1 MNSEAKLILLYQLK
15 NRNTMK
21 KIFFL
26 LLVLFTTGTITNAQ
40 AQEKKSRKE
49 IRAERQAEKKKEI
62 KNILNEKNFVF
73 RPTHAMPMGGGT
85 IYLNYS
91 FDVKIKGDTIDS
103 YLPFYGRAYHVDY
116 GGRNSAFDFT
126 EPAEEYKME
135 KDEDGYVVDF
145 EVKKGMDHISF
156 SFKISELGYATLNV
170 ISTNRQAISFY
181 GRIEPP
187 EDE

>member
-1 MNSEAKLILLYQLK
+1 
-15 NRNTMK
+15 MK
-21 KIFFL
+21 KIIFL
-26 LLVLFTTGTITNAQ
+26 LIVFFTTVTLTNAQ
-40 AQEKKSRKE
+40 TQEKKSRKE

-73 RPTHAMPMGGGT
+73 RPTHAMPMGGGS

-126 EPAEEYKME
+126 ELAEEYKME
-135 KDEDGYVVDF
+135 KDENGYVVDF
-145 EVKKGMDHISF
+145 DVKKGMDHISF

-181 GRIEPP
+181 GRIEAI
-187 EDE
+187 E

>member
-1 MNSEAKLILLYQLK
+1 
-15 NRNTMK
+15 MK

-26 LLVLFTTGTITNAQ
+26 LIVLFITGTITNAQ
-40 AQEKKSRKE
+40 GQEKKSRKE
-49 IRAERQAEKKKEI
+49 TRAERQAEKMKEI
-62 KNILNEKNFVF
+62 KKMLKEKDFVF
-73 RPTHAMPMGGGT
+73 RPTHAMPLGGGS

-116 GGRNSAFDFT
+116 GGRNSAFEFT
-126 EPAEEYKME
+126 EPAEEYKMD
-135 KDEDGYVVDF
+135 KDENGYQVDF
-145 EVKKGMDHISF
+145 DVKKGMDNISF
-156 SFKISELGYATLNV
+156 TFKISELGYATLNV

-187 EDE
+187 EEE

>member
-1 MNSEAKLILLYQLK
+1 
-15 NRNTMK
+15 MK
-21 KIFFL
+21 KIIFL
-26 LLVLFTTGTITNAQ
+26 FITLLTTTTIANAQ
-40 AQEKKSRKE
+40 TQEKKSRKE

-62 KNILNEKNFVF
+62 KKVLGQKAYVF
-73 RPTHAMPMGGGT
+73 KATHAMPMGGGS

-91 FDVKIKGDTIDS
+91 FDAKIQGDTIDS

-116 GGRNSAFDFT
+116 GGGNSAFDFT
-126 EPAEEYKME
+126 ERVEEYKME
-135 KDEDGYVVDF
+135 KDENGYVVDF
-145 EVKKGMDHISF
+145 DVKKGMDHISF

-181 GRIEPP
+181 GRIEPL